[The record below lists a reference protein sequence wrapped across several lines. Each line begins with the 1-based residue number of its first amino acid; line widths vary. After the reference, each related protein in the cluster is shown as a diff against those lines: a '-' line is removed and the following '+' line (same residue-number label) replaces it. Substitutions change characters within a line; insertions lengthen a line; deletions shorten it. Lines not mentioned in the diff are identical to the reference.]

1 MVLVRVDPATL
12 RLPSGRAGWAPQ
24 GILAYSKICTHAA
37 CAISLYRSPLSP
49 STQARGPALVCPC
62 HYSTFDVLDGG
73 SVEFGPAGR
82 PLPQLPLTIDTRG
95 ELRANGPL
103 SGSVG
108 PSWWGDRHV
117 SRRAPERPVAAI
129 AFVDERL
136 GAARGL
142 RFLMDYVFPD
152 HWSFLLGE
160 IALYSFVVLIATG
173 TFLALFF
180 NADTTQVVYHGAT
193 GRSTVRTSRALTPRR
208 LHISFD
214 VSGGLLIRQA
224 HHWAA
229 LVFVAA
235 ITLHLL
241 RIVFT
246 GAFRKPRDINY
257 FIGVTLLGARDPR
270 GVRRLLAA
278 RRPAL
283 WDGTRDRLG
292 GRDVDPLDRRPARHR
307 SVGRAVPGVERVRV
321 AAVHRARVRHPRD
334 PRRADRRAPGDHHA
348 PAPLAVP
355 RTRPPRGQRG
365 RHSDVA
371 GLRAALTRP
380 VRRRRGVL
388 VLMGGLI
395 QINPVWLWGPY
406 HPYIGTNGAQPDW
419 YLGWLIGALRI
430 MPNLEIHL
438 FGHTLVPNPFFGG
451 VLFPAIVFGLLYA
464 LPWLDRRFVSTATAA
479 ATTCS
484 SARATTRARSAL
496 AAAVL
501 SAVAVVFAAGSADR
515 LFFQFGFGYE
525 GAIWFF
531 RGAFL
536 VVPVVVYMLT
546 KRVCVEL
553 ARERAPPVARLERAG
568 SGPQPKRRL

>member
-1 MVLVRVDPATL
+1 VD
-12 RLPSGRAGWAPQ
+12 
-24 GILAYSKICTHAA
+24 
-37 CAISLYRSPLSP
+37 
-49 STQARGPALVCPC
+49 
-62 HYSTFDVLDGG
+62 
-73 SVEFGPAGR
+73 
-82 PLPQLPLTIDTRG
+82 
-95 ELRANGPL
+95 
-103 SGSVG
+103 
-108 PSWWGDRHV
+108 
-117 SRRAPERPVAAI
+117 AI

-142 RFLMDYVFPD
+142 RWLMDYVFPD

-160 IALYSFVVLIATG
+160 IALYSFIVLIATG

-180 NADTTQVVYHGAT
+180 NPDTTQVVYHGAY
-193 GRSTVRTSRALTPRR
+193 RALDGQSVSGAYSSA

-214 VSGGLLIRQA
+214 VSGGLLARQV

-246 GAFRKPRDINY
+246 GAFRKPRDVNY
-257 FIGVTLLGARDPR
+257 FIGVTLLALAILEGFAGYSLPDDLLSGMGLAIAWAVAMSLPLIGGPLATAVWDGRFP
-270 GVRRLLAA
+270 GSSAFESRLFIAHVFIIPAILAA
-278 RRPAL
+278 LITVHLAILMIQRHSQFPGAGRREDNVVGTPMWPGYAL
-283 WDGTRDRLG
+283 RSLG
-292 GRDVDPLDRRPARHR
+292 LFA
-307 SVGRAVPGVERVRV
+307 AV
-321 AAVHRARVRHPRD
+321 AAV
-334 PRRADRRAPGDHHA
+334 
-348 PAPLAVP
+348 LA
-355 RTRPPRGQRG
+355 
-365 RHSDVA
+365 
-371 GLRAALTRP
+371 
-380 VRRRRGVL
+380 
-388 VLMGGLI
+388 LMGGLI

-430 MPNLEIHL
+430 MPSLEIHL

-464 LPWLDRRFVSTATAA
+464 LPWLDRRFISKDY
-479 ATTCS
+479 
-484 SARATTRARSAL
+484 RRHDLLERPRENPPRSAL

-501 SAVAVVFAAGSADR
+501 SAVTVVFAAGSADR

-536 VVPVVVYMLT
+536 VVPVVVYVLT

-553 ARERAPPVARLERAG
+553 ARERSHPLRDW
-568 SGPQPKRRL
+568 SGQVVVRNRGGGFDATRQ

>member
-1 MVLVRVDPATL
+1 
-12 RLPSGRAGWAPQ
+12 
-24 GILAYSKICTHAA
+24 
-37 CAISLYRSPLSP
+37 
-49 STQARGPALVCPC
+49 
-62 HYSTFDVLDGG
+62 
-73 SVEFGPAGR
+73 
-82 PLPQLPLTIDTRG
+82 
-95 ELRANGPL
+95 
-103 SGSVG
+103 
-108 PSWWGDRHV
+108 V
-117 SRRAPERPVAAI
+117 SRRSPERPVDAI

-136 GAARGL
+136 GVARGL
-142 RFLMDYVFPD
+142 RWLMDYVFPD

-160 IALYSFVVLIATG
+160 IALYSFIVLIATG

-180 NADTTQVVYHGAT
+180 NPDTTQVVYHGAY
-193 GRSTVRTSRALTPRR
+193 RALDGQSVSGAYASA

-214 VSGGLLIRQA
+214 VSGGLLARQV

-257 FIGVTLLGARDPR
+257 FIGVTLLALAILEGFAGYSLPDDLLSGMGLAIAWAVAMSLPLIGGPLATAVWDGRFPGSSAFESR
-270 GVRRLLAA
+270 LFIAHVFIIPAILAALITVHLAIIMIQRHSQFPGPGRREDNVVGTTMWPGYALRSLGLLAA
-278 RRPAL
+278 
-283 WDGTRDRLG
+283 
-292 GRDVDPLDRRPARHR
+292 
-307 SVGRAVPGVERVRV
+307 V
-321 AAVHRARVRHPRD
+321 AA
-334 PRRADRRAPGDHHA
+334 
-348 PAPLAVP
+348 
-355 RTRPPRGQRG
+355 
-365 RHSDVA
+365 
-371 GLRAALTRP
+371 
-380 VRRRRGVL
+380 VL

-395 QINPVWLWGPY
+395 QVNPVWLWGPY

-464 LPWLDRRFVSTATAA
+464 LPWLDRRFISKDY
-479 ATTCS
+479 
-484 SARATTRARSAL
+484 RRHDLLEHPRDNPRRSAL

-501 SAVAVVFAAGSADR
+501 SAVTVVFAAGSADR

-536 VVPVVVYMLT
+536 VVPVVVYVLT

-553 ARERAPPVARLERAG
+553 ARERSHPLRG
-568 SGPQPKRRL
+568 WSGQAVVRNRSGGFDTTRQ

>member
-1 MVLVRVDPATL
+1 
-12 RLPSGRAGWAPQ
+12 
-24 GILAYSKICTHAA
+24 
-37 CAISLYRSPLSP
+37 
-49 STQARGPALVCPC
+49 
-62 HYSTFDVLDGG
+62 
-73 SVEFGPAGR
+73 
-82 PLPQLPLTIDTRG
+82 
-95 ELRANGPL
+95 
-103 SGSVG
+103 
-108 PSWWGDRHV
+108 V
-117 SRRAPERPVAAI
+117 SRHSGERPVDAI

-142 RFLMDYVFPD
+142 RWLMDYVFPD

-160 IALYSFVVLIATG
+160 IALYSFIVLIATG

-180 NADTTQVVYHGAT
+180 NPDTTQVVYHGAY
-193 GRSTVRTSRALTPRR
+193 RALDGQSVSGAYASA

-214 VSGGLLIRQA
+214 VSGGLLARQV

-257 FIGVTLLGARDPR
+257 FIGVTLLALAILEGFAGYSLPDDLLSGMGLAIAW
-270 GVRRLLAA
+270 GVAMSLPLIGGPLATA
-278 RRPAL
+278 V
-283 WDGTRDRLG
+283 WDGRFPGSSAFESRLFIAHVFIIPAILAG
-292 GRDVDPLDRRPARHR
+292 LIAAHLAIIMLQRHSQFPGPGRREDNVVGTPMWPGYALR
-307 SVGRAVPGVERVRV
+307 SLGLFAAV
-321 AAVHRARVRHPRD
+321 AAV
-334 PRRADRRAPGDHHA
+334 
-348 PAPLAVP
+348 L
-355 RTRPPRGQRG
+355 
-365 RHSDVA
+365 VA
-371 GLRAALTRP
+371 
-380 VRRRRGVL
+380 
-388 VLMGGLI
+388 MGGLI
-395 QINPVWLWGPY
+395 QVNPVWLWGPY

-430 MPNLEIHL
+430 MPSLEIHL

-464 LPWLDRRFVSTATAA
+464 LPWLDRRFISKDYQ
-479 ATTCS
+479 
-484 SARATTRARSAL
+484 RHDLLERPRDNPARSAL
-496 AAAVL
+496 AASVLAAVT
-501 SAVAVVFAAGSADR
+501 VVFAAGSADR

-536 VVPVVVYMLT
+536 VVPVVVYLLT

-553 ARERAPPVARLERAG
+553 ARERSHPLRGWSGQVMARNEHG
-568 SGPQPKRRL
+568 GFDT

>member
-1 MVLVRVDPATL
+1 V
-12 RLPSGRAGWAPQ
+12 SAG
-24 GILAYSKICTHAA
+24 
-37 CAISLYRSPLSP
+37 
-49 STQARGPALVCPC
+49 
-62 HYSTFDVLDGG
+62 
-73 SVEFGPAGR
+73 ENGR
-82 PLPQLPLTIDTRG
+82 PVN
-95 ELRANGPL
+95 A
-103 SGSVG
+103 V
-108 PSWWGDRHV
+108 
-117 SRRAPERPVAAI
+117 

-142 RFLMDYVFPD
+142 RWLMDYVFPD

-160 IALYSFVVLIATG
+160 IALYSFIVLILTG

-180 NADTTQVVYHGAT
+180 NPDTTQVVYHGAY
-193 GRSTVRTSRALTPRR
+193 RALDGESVSGAYASA

-214 VSGGLLIRQA
+214 VSGGLLARQV

-257 FIGVTLLGARDPR
+257 FIGVTLLTLAILEGFAGYSLPDDLLSGMGLAIAWAVAMSLPLIGGPLATAVWDGRFP
-270 GVRRLLAA
+270 GSSAFESRLFIAHVFIIPAILAA
-278 RRPAL
+278 LITVHLAIIMIQRHSQFPGPGRREDNVVGTPMWPGYAL
-283 WDGTRDRLG
+283 RSLG
-292 GRDVDPLDRRPARHR
+292 LFA
-307 SVGRAVPGVERVRV
+307 AV
-321 AAVHRARVRHPRD
+321 AA
-334 PRRADRRAPGDHHA
+334 
-348 PAPLAVP
+348 
-355 RTRPPRGQRG
+355 
-365 RHSDVA
+365 
-371 GLRAALTRP
+371 
-380 VRRRRGVL
+380 VL

-395 QINPVWLWGPY
+395 QVNPVWLWGPY

-464 LPWLDRRFVSTATAA
+464 LPWLDRRFISKDY
-479 ATTCS
+479 
-484 SARATTRARSAL
+484 RRHDLLERPRDNPGRSAL

-501 SAVAVVFAAGSADR
+501 GAVVVVFAAGSADR

-536 VVPVVVYMLT
+536 VVPVVVYVLT

-553 ARERAPPVARLERAG
+553 ARERSYPLRGWSGQVVARNRG
-568 SGPQPKRRL
+568 GGFDTTRQ